1 MPKSGIDDIDKRILR
16 ELAGDARISNVDLAK
31 KVGMS
36 SAQCWSRVKA
46 LEDGGVLQRSTVAV
60 DHAALGY
67 PDIAVFEIALE
78 KHSAKSLDDFAR
90 AIADLPE
97 VLEVLMLTGKLDFMV
112 KVAVDGTKGY
122 ERFLRERLYKIPG
135 IQQVESSFVIRTVK
149 RELSVIL

>member
-1 MPKSGIDDIDKRILR
+1 MMKSVIDSIDRKILR
-16 ELAGDARISNVDLAK
+16 ELARNARISNVELAQ

-36 SAQCWSRVKA
+36 TTPCWNRVKA
-46 LEDGGVLQRSTVAV
+46 MEDSGVLQRSTVAV

-90 AIADLPE
+90 AVSDLPE
-97 VLEVLMLTGKLDFMV
+97 VLEVLMVTGKLDFMV

-122 ERFLRERLYKIPG
+122 ESFLRDRLYRIPG
-135 IQQVESSFVIRTVK
+135 IQHTESNFVIRTVK
-149 RELSVIL
+149 RELSVVL